1 MNARNMGSNLRF
13 DSVQVDQELAD
24 SGQDNCTG
32 IDDDF
37 IAECSSAENS
47 IHTPAPSESSQLS
60 VQQRTRPR
68 T

>member
-13 DSVQVDQELAD
+13 VFVQVDQELTD
-24 SGQDNCTG
+24 SRQDNCTG

-47 IHTPAPSESSQLS
+47 VHTSAP
-60 VQQRTRPR
+60 
-68 T
+68 